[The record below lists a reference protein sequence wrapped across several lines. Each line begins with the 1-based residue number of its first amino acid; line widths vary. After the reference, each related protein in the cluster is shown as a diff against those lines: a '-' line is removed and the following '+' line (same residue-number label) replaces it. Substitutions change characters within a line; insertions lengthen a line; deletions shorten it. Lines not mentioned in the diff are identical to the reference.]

1 MDFLHTINKEYD
13 MDDVFNKLEEGLEV
27 FEKLVSCMN
36 LFPNYDLKRDLEE
49 SYLEKKNSMVKK
61 FIKSGVSFVKNNE
74 VKVRNFIDFIK
85 NRESDNILQE
95 LTFINPVSDT
105 KLDLKDFFP
114 MMIQFMM
121 LKQNQ
126 KKLLN
131 QHGQHLAQTI
141 QTLMMT
147 VKFIMLLP
155 ATHLT

>member
-49 SYLEKKNSMVKK
+49 SYLEKENSMVKK

-85 NRESDNILQE
+85 NREIEASDNILQE

-105 KLDLKDFFP
+105 KLDLKDLFP
-114 MMIQFMM
+114 MMI
-121 LKQNQ
+121 
-126 KKLLN
+126 
-131 QHGQHLAQTI
+131 
-141 QTLMMT
+141 
-147 VKFIMLLP
+147 
-155 ATHLT
+155 